1 MFKTEYAT
9 PTAQSVYITQ
19 VPQPSSF
26 DQELVNAIRDGK
38 LVQVR
43 WDELTSD
50 EKRSAHV
57 ALFHQGGWQP

>member
-1 MFKTEYAT
+1 MNLNRT
-9 PTAQSVYITQ
+9 
-19 VPQPSSF
+19 SSEMETKSTSQF
-26 DQELVNAIRDGK
+26 EDEKVNAIRDGK

-57 ALFHQGGWQP
+57 ALFHQWGW